1 MVKFLIV
8 SPQKNR
14 PRSFRGPERREQKD
28 IGEEGGSW
36 TKDRSL
42 LVPFDLFVSTH
53 RHTLSFSLPLYHQL
67 SLFSLVLHLVFNF
80 RSTLR
85 PYARFSAFSPLSFV
99 HLFSLLPL
107 LFPHSQSSS
116 SPLRPDRLGK
126 RKIHCVPL
134 FESLSFSH
142 SLTLSVYTRAS
153 HPLPPPYLLN
163 IPSARDSKCGL
174 FFFFFTG
181 EKDQEGCGHRKGKFN
196 ERRRLFD
203 SRGTLYY
210 YPPPPRRIFPK
221 TGDEKKNPFPSLPFF
236 FFILTSNVSLSFL
249 ANHIYRS
256 FSFFFF

>member
-107 LFPHSQSSS
+107 L
-116 SPLRPDRLGK
+116 SPPILNPVPLLLPDRLGK

-134 FESLSFSH
+134 FESLFL
-142 SLTLSVYTRAS
+142 SLTLSLSLSFSVYTRAS

-174 FFFFFTG
+174 FFFFSQ
-181 EKDQEGCGHRKGKFN
+181 EKRIRKVAVIAKEN
-196 ERRRLFD
+196 
-203 SRGTLYY
+203 STRGGGSSILEEPCITI
-210 YPPPPRRIFPK
+210 PPTYFP
-221 TGDEKKNPFPSLPFF
+221 
-236 FFILTSNVSLSFL
+236 
-249 ANHIYRS
+249 
-256 FSFFFF
+256 